1 VRQWG
6 GGVCLSTVEIVRH
19 FFTVFHFGIGIE
31 LLYLS
36 DVELSHSIIELKKRD
51 MGI

>member
-1 VRQWG
+1 M
-6 GGVCLSTVEIVRH
+6 CFSTVELVRH

-31 LLYLS
+31 LLFLS
-36 DVELSHSIIELKKRD
+36 DVELSHSIIELKKKD